1 MASDEIKID
10 LEKDTL
16 DLNPVKY
23 RIQGEI
29 SLNQFDSQNKY

>member
-1 MASDEIKID
+1 MAKDELIID
-10 LEKDTL
+10 LEKDIL

-29 SLNQFDSQNKY
+29 ILN